1 MGLRNVTD
9 VSMKIDTVVRCG
21 WTTQPCAQK
30 LNTAWQVQVAG
41 STVSVTLD
49 VAGAKIVTGLWICR
63 GPNSDLG
70 LGELGLDLGCT

>member
-9 VSMKIDTVVRCG
+9 VSMKIDTVVGCG

-41 STVSVTLD
+41 STVFCILD
-49 VAGAKIVTGLWICR
+49 VAGAHFSWALDSS
-63 GPNSDLG
+63 GPKSDWA
-70 LGELGLDLGCT
+70 CTWALMV

>member
-9 VSMKIDTVVRCG
+9 VSMKIDTVAKCG

-41 STVSVTLD
+41 STVSELD
-49 VAGAKIVTGLWICR
+49 LLWMWR
-63 GPNSDLG
+63 GP
-70 LGELGLDLGCT
+70 E